1 MALAAV
7 ASEMSIF
14 RQPRVYA
21 LESQPMVCLIRNV
34 LRRGSR
40 SRPLAASVLVIFFPL
55 CVPSA
60 QTAQLASAP
69 APIKIS
75 SKEAED
81 NLQVKTPP
89 DYPPEAKAKGI
100 EGTVRLRVVIDERG
114 TVVDTTVISG
124 NPLLIPPAI
133 ALVKRYPY
141 RPFMRGGKRVAVT
154 TNVNIPFELH
164 PVDVYKVW
172 MAHRDTARRLR
183 KDGRMDTALDELR
196 KALANTTKL
205 GDIEVADTYG
215 DIADVYSRDGRFA
228 DAINPLEQ
236 RLQTL
241 KRSRIQDET
250 EIANTESDLAGAFLL
265 QSELDKA
272 EQLLSRAIPV
282 QERYFQR
289 AGFEGSKQ
297 VYAEKLA
304 ISIAFLAR
312 VYDLKGH
319 DSQAEPLY
327 KRAVSLGENILH
339 PDIEAG
345 FMRNYADMLLRAGR
359 PNEAAELRE
368 RATMLQ
374 LGLKK

>member
-7 ASEMSIF
+7 AREMSIF
-14 RQPRVYA
+14 RQLRVYA
-21 LESQPMVCLIRNV
+21 LESQPMVRLIRNV

-40 SRPLAASVLVIFFPL
+40 SRPLAASVLVIFFPF

-81 NLQVKTPP
+81 NLQVKTLTP

-183 KDGRMDTALDELR
+183 KDGRTDIALDELR
-196 KALANTTKL
+196 KALANATKL

-215 DIADVYSRDGRFA
+215 DIADLYSRDGRFA

-265 QSELDKA
+265 H
-272 EQLLSRAIPV
+272 
-282 QERYFQR
+282 
-289 AGFEGSKQ
+289 
-297 VYAEKLA
+297 
-304 ISIAFLAR
+304 R
-312 VYDLKGH
+312 V
-319 DSQAEPLY
+319 S
-327 KRAVSLGENILH
+327 
-339 PDIEAG
+339 
-345 FMRNYADMLLRAGR
+345 
-359 PNEAAELRE
+359 
-368 RATMLQ
+368 
-374 LGLKK
+374 